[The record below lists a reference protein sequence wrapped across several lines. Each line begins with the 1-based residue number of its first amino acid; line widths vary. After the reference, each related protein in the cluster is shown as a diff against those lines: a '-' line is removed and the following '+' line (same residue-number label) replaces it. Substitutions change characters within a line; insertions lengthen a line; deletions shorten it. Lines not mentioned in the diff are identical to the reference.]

1 MHGHVNP
8 VWLIVIRRGFVLRK
22 WRENMPEVKQSI
34 LSSLNKRLDLVKPG
48 AIRAFDNEISSIPDI
63 LKLTLGEPDFNVPD
77 HIKQAAIDSINN
89 DDSHYAASNGKIEL
103 RQAAADFLK
112 DRYDLDYD
120 AQEEIIATVGAT
132 EAIYTVLTSILNEGD
147 KVLLPTP
154 IFPLYIPIT
163 LIDGAEPVFMDTSA
177 NGFVLSPEMLKA
189 AIAEHGDKIKAIV
202 LNFPS
207 NPTGVTYTAEEVQ
220 ALADVLRDTNII
232 VISDE
237 IYSELTYDAKH
248 ASMAKYLPEQTI
260 LLNGVSK
267 SHAMTGYRIGFLAAP
282 APLVAR
288 LGLIHQFTIT
298 TATNS
303 AMVAATEALST
314 AAGKQD
320 TLDMKAEYQKR
331 RDYVYDQMTQLG
343 FTVPKPNGAFYIFA
357 KIPAELSQDD
367 VAFARDLAY
376 KNKLALIPGSAFGP
390 GGEGYVRISYAASMT
405 TLQEAMK
412 RLGEYIQESAQA

>member
-303 AMVAATEALST
+303 AMIAATEALST
-314 AAGKQD
+314 G
-320 TLDMKAEYQKR
+320 R
-331 RDYVYDQMTQLG
+331 
-343 FTVPKPNGAFYIFA
+343 
-357 KIPAELSQDD
+357 
-367 VAFARDLAY
+367 
-376 KNKLALIPGSAFGP
+376 
-390 GGEGYVRISYAASMT
+390 
-405 TLQEAMK
+405 
-412 RLGEYIQESAQA
+412 

>member
-1 MHGHVNP
+1 
-8 VWLIVIRRGFVLRK
+8 
-22 WRENMPEVKQSI
+22 MPEVKQSI

-412 RLGEYIQESAQA
+412 RLGEYIKESAQA

>member
-1 MHGHVNP
+1 
-8 VWLIVIRRGFVLRK
+8 
-22 WRENMPEVKQSI
+22 MPEVKQSI

-248 ASMAKYLPEQTI
+248 
-260 LLNGVSK
+260 
-267 SHAMTGYRIGFLAAP
+267 
-282 APLVAR
+282 
-288 LGLIHQFTIT
+288 
-298 TATNS
+298 
-303 AMVAATEALST
+303 
-314 AAGKQD
+314 
-320 TLDMKAEYQKR
+320 
-331 RDYVYDQMTQLG
+331 
-343 FTVPKPNGAFYIFA
+343 
-357 KIPAELSQDD
+357 
-367 VAFARDLAY
+367 
-376 KNKLALIPGSAFGP
+376 
-390 GGEGYVRISYAASMT
+390 
-405 TLQEAMK
+405 
-412 RLGEYIQESAQA
+412 

>member
-103 RQAAADFLK
+103 RQAAANFLK

-412 RLGEYIQESAQA
+412 RLGEYIEESAQA

>member
-189 AIAEHGDKIKAIV
+189 AIEEHGDKIKAIV

-412 RLGEYIQESAQA
+412 RLGEYIEESAQA

>member
-1 MHGHVNP
+1 
-8 VWLIVIRRGFVLRK
+8 
-22 WRENMPEVKQSI
+22 MPEVKQSI

-189 AIAEHGDKIKAIV
+189 EIAEHGDKIKAIV

>member
-103 RQAAADFLK
+103 RQAAANFLK

-163 LIDGAEPVFMDTSA
+163 IIDGAEPVFMDTSA

-189 AIAEHGDKIKAIV
+189 AIEEHGDKIKAIV

-412 RLGEYIQESAQA
+412 RLGEYIEESAQA